1 MALSL
6 KQEKI
11 MINKVENQSDV
22 MVVGLQGA
30 LEVSLQQTLKS
41 ELEKVAAQQS
51 DLVLD
56 FSEVSFIDSSCLGA
70 LVSLTKVLRAERGDI
85 KIVHLNDDVRSI
97 FQITR
102 LDRIFEIFDDTNT
115 AVESYYRD

>member
-1 MALSL
+1 
-6 KQEKI
+6 